1 MAGKKIQFKGFKLSS
16 NAKKVIVLCSM
27 VALLVVTGVLN
38 FVLNNQTPGDSNVI
52 NGGGTTTETFFSSRK
67 SLRETARAEELS
79 ILDSIIASAD
89 SSLDAKTVAEN
100 KKLEIQANIEKELI
114 VENLIKAKGIDEV
127 FVSMSDNN
135 VNIIVSQSEL
145 AQEQVA
151 QIFDVIIKETGY
163 KANQITVIPY
173 SV

>member
-1 MAGKKIQFKGFKLSS
+1 MAGKKIQFKGLKLSS

-38 FVLNNQTPGDSNVI
+38 FVLNNQTPNEGNVI
-52 NGGGTTTETFFSSRK
+52 NGDGTSTETFFSSRK

-79 ILDSIIASAD
+79 ILDSIITSAD
-89 SSLDAKTVAEN
+89 TSPDAKVVAEN
-100 KKLEIQANIEKELI
+100 KKLAIQANIEKELI

-127 FVSMSDNN
+127 YVSLGDNN
-135 VNIIVSQSEL
+135 VNIIVSQAEL
-145 AQEQVA
+145 TQEQVA
-151 QIFDVIIKETGY
+151 QIFDVVIKETNY
-163 KANQITVIPY
+163 NANSITVIPY